1 MTKAQKIKDIR
12 NTKYY
17 FNRELSLIEFNRR
30 VLNEAKLETHPLL
43 ERIKFCTIF
52 SSNLDEF
59 FMIRVAGLKSQLS
72 AGINDRLSYDG
83 KTPLEQLK
91 SIRKALVPLYK
102 EQENIL
108 MNDLLPKLREYNF
121 KLYETN
127 ELTEEDETFIE
138 KYFFERILP
147 ILTPLTID
155 SAHPFPRLINRTL
168 NIAFVLKEKV
178 KEKKHSRLA
187 FLQIPNVLS
196 RFIKFSHKDGNHFIL
211 IENIII
217 KYSHI
222 LFPGMKI
229 STANCFRVTRDADI
243 EIAEDEAE
251 DLLIEIE
258 ELVKSRRWGR
268 AAVRL
273 EASGNMPNYLMEMLR
288 KTLDLH
294 KDDVYISNRPLN
306 LPDFFFLDKLDLH
319 QLKDPTF
326 IGNTPVD
333 LQTESSFF
341 DILKKKDI
349 FVHHPFDSFT
359 NTTSRFIAEA
369 ATDKDV
375 LAIKITLYRT
385 GGNSNIVQSLKKAA
399 ENGKEVTAFVE
410 LKARFDEA
418 NNIIWAR
425 ELEQAGVHCVYGIIG
440 LKTHCKVA
448 MVIRNESHKLKTYLH
463 FSSGN
468 YNQNTAKVYTDVAMF
483 TSKDQYQ
490 NDAVN
495 LFNYLTGYSN
505 FSKWESLLIAPNSL
519 EEDLI
524 VKIEREAQISTP
536 EKPGLIFAKMNQI
549 AHRKVIQA
557 LYEASQAGVQIK
569 LLVRGVCCLM
579 PGVPG
584 LSDNIEVRSII
595 GRFLEHSRIFFFQND
610 GEAEYYF
617 SSADWMTRN
626 LNKRVETVIPVYQTN
641 IKERL
646 QEILDTYWADNT
658 KSWKLLRDG
667 SYEQLKPTSDTPPF
681 SAQDFYF
688 SQIVSG
694 TK

>member
-1 MTKAQKIKDIR
+1 MTKEKNSIDIK
-12 NTKYY
+12 NPKYY
-17 FNRELSLIEFNRR
+17 FNRELSLIEFNKR
-30 VLNEAKLETHPLL
+30 VLKEAKLTNHPLL

-59 FMIRVAGLKSQLS
+59 FMIRVAGLKSQLA

-91 SIRKALVPLYK
+91 QIRKELDPLYK

-108 MNDLLPKLREYNF
+108 INDLLPRLRENNIYIYNSS
-121 KLYETN
+121 
-127 ELTEEDETFIE
+127 ELDDEDNKFIE
-138 KYFFERILP
+138 SYFKEKIFP

-168 NIAFVLKEKV
+168 NIAFVLKEKI
-178 KEKKHSRLA
+178 KDKKHNRLA
-187 FLQIPNVLS
+187 FLQIPNVLP
-196 RFIKFSHKDGNHFIL
+196 RFVKLSHKRGNHYIL
-211 IENIII
+211 IEDIIM
-217 KYSHI
+217 KHSSL

-229 STANCFRVTRDADI
+229 STANGFRVTRDADI

-273 EASGNMPNYLMEMLR
+273 EVSGNMPKYLIELLR

-294 KDDVYISNRPLN
+294 NDDVYVTNRPLN

-319 QLKDPTF
+319 KLKYQSF
-326 IGNTPVD
+326 KGNIPIE
-333 LQTESSFF
+333 LQSEDSIFE
-341 DILKKKDI
+341 ILKKKDI
-349 FVHHPFDSFT
+349 VLHHPFDSFT
-359 NTTSRFIAEA
+359 NTTSRFIEESAN
-369 ATDKDV
+369 DPNV

-440 LKTHCKVA
+440 LKTHCKIA
-448 MVIRNESHKLKTYLH
+448 MVIRNEANKLKTYLH

-468 YNQNTAKVYTDVAMF
+468 YNQNTAKLYTDVAIL
-483 TSKDQYQ
+483 TSRNEYQ

-505 FSKWESLLIAPNSL
+505 YSDWSSLLIAPTCL
-519 EEDLI
+519 EDEI
-524 VKIEREAQISTP
+524 ISKIEREAQLSTK
-536 EKPGLIFAKMNQI
+536 ENPGLIFAKMNQI

-557 LYEASQAGVQIK
+557 LYKASQAGVQIK

-579 PGVPG
+579 PGVEG

-595 GRFLEHSRIFFFQND
+595 GRFLEHSRIFHFGNGGKGEYFF
-610 GEAEYYF
+610 G
-617 SSADWMTRN
+617 SADWMTRN
-626 LNKRVETVIPVYQTN
+626 LNKRVETVIPVYQESV
-641 IKERL
+641 KEKL
-646 QEILDTYWADNT
+646 HEILDIYWKDNS
-658 KSWKLLRDG
+658 KSWILNRDG
-667 SYEQLKPTSDTPPF
+667 SYSKLEPNSNSQSF
-681 SAQDFYF
+681 SAQKYYF
-688 SQIVSG
+688 SEIESD
-694 TK
+694 KK